1 MRSNVTPHQRA
12 LNLAAEKA
20 AAREAR
26 AAEQAPAP
34 KTPVKNRKIT
44 TTLTAPGERVVK
56 VNGEYVG
63 LVVREKD
70 GWHRLGK
77 GSRIAYRTFTE
88 AAQALV
94 RRLERESHRLPVRS
108 GQIVTLRDKAD
119 GITTRHLVQAISQVV
134 SLTGNEWTMF
144 CGGLGVPY
152 RSADFEFV
160 SVSDTW

>member
-1 MRSNVTPHQRA
+1 M
-12 LNLAAEKA
+12 
-20 AAREAR
+20 ARTVR
-26 AAEQAPAP
+26 
-34 KTPVKNRKIT
+34 NIT

-94 RRLERESHRLPVRS
+94 KRQERTALHLPVRA
-108 GQIVTLRDKAD
+108 GQIVTLRNRQD
-119 GITTRHLVQAISQVV
+119 GITTRHYVQAVSQF
-134 SLTGNEWTMF
+134 SNNRWTMF
-144 CGGLGVPY
+144 CGGIGVPY
-152 RSADFEFV
+152 RSDDYEFV